1 MASNSSSAGGPI
13 TTDTPLIK
21 ITKQTAEICALFP
34 LSAEGRAQFDP
45 DPALSPAA
53 FLDRL
58 CGEGLAIDAIRFMAH
73 GLPSR
78 EAVWWACL
86 AARPVADTISAE
98 ETSAIEAAEAWV
110 YRPDEE
116 HRRTAMVAAEA
127 VGNNE
132 SPARWAATAAAWSG
146 GSLAPPEAPVVPPG
160 ETLTAQAVA
169 GAVLLA
175 AIRREPERAPER
187 HRRAVAQAV
196 DIARGGTGR
205 QAGESH

>member
-1 MASNSSSAGGPI
+1 MADSSISARGGVK
-13 TTDTPLIK
+13 TDTALTK
-21 ITKQTAEICALFP
+21 ITKPTAEICTLFP
-34 LSAEGRAQFDP
+34 LSPEGRAQFDP
-45 DPALSPAA
+45 DPALPPAA

-58 CGEGLAIDAIRFMAH
+58 CNEGLAIDAIRFMAH

-78 EAVWWACL
+78 EAVSWACL
-86 AARPVADTISAE
+86 AARAVVDTASAE
-98 ETSAIEAAEAWV
+98 ETHAVEAAEAWV
-110 YRPDEE
+110 YRPDED
-116 HRRTAMVAAEA
+116 HRRTAMIAAEA

-160 ETLTAQAVA
+160 GTLTAQAVV

-175 AIRREPERAPER
+175 AVRREPERAAER
-187 HRRAVAQAV
+187 HRRAIAQAV

-205 QAGESH
+205 QAGE

>member
-1 MASNSSSAGGPI
+1 
-13 TTDTPLIK
+13 
-21 ITKQTAEICALFP
+21 
-34 LSAEGRAQFDP
+34 
-45 DPALSPAA
+45 
-53 FLDRL
+53 
-58 CGEGLAIDAIRFMAH
+58 
-73 GLPSR
+73 
-78 EAVWWACL
+78 
-86 AARPVADTISAE
+86 
-98 ETSAIEAAEAWV
+98 
-110 YRPDEE
+110 
-116 HRRTAMVAAEA
+116 MVAAEA

-175 AIRREPERAPER
+175 AVRREPERAPER

-205 QAGESH
+205 QAGESR